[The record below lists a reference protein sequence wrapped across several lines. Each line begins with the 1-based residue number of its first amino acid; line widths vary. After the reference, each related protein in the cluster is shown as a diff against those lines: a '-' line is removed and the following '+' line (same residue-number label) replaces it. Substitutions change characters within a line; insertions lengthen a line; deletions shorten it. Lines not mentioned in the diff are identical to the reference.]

1 MPCRVRFHAAI
12 PPEAPLPMTMT
23 EWTFGD
29 RMICMDG
36 AAVTG

>member
-1 MPCRVRFHAAI
+1 MPCRVRFHAAM
-12 PPEAPLPMTMT
+12 PPDAPLPMTTT

-36 AAVTG
+36 SGQ